1 MEEVPISCFFMQASE
16 SLSWQRFSQLFILL
30 GAGCLTTMT
39 GTIVAPIFPEMLQQL
54 QLEPQWAGLVVSM
67 HSLTTAL
74 STPLLGIL
82 ADRIGKS
89 RVMIPCLIAYAVFGA
104 ATMLGESLPYLLV
117 TRGLLGTASG
127 GITAAAIGIL
137 SSLYEGEARARI
149 LGYATSAM
157 TVATVIWPLI
167 GGWIGS
173 WHWQYVFFLY
183 GLGLPLAAIA
193 IPNFMEQ
200 ERGKREGRED
210 GQYVDRVD
218 PPRPSSNAD
227 NLVATDNPTPS
238 LGKVLRN
245 LNLLRLYLLLALVA
259 VIINAVVIYA
269 PIYLKTAINAGPELN
284 GMVLAIRAAGAAFIS
299 AVGASWLAN
308 RLGERR
314 AIALGFL
321 LMALA
326 LITLPWLT
334 QLHLIILMAI
344 GFGAGLGIILPN
356 VFNAIAIIAPED
368 FKASVLAIGTGF
380 KSLGHFVSPLILGIV
395 WEGVHLPA
403 VFYTAAGLAIVA
415 SYLSLISLSYL
426 KEY

>member
-1 MEEVPISCFFMQASE
+1 MEEVLISFLVMQAYQSV
-16 SLSWQRFSQLFILL
+16 SWQRFYQLCILL
-30 GAGCLTTMT
+30 AAGCLTTMT

-54 QLEPQWAGLVVSM
+54 QLEPQWAGLVVSI
-67 HSLTTAL
+67 HSLTSAL
-74 STPLLGIL
+74 STPVLGIL

-104 ATMLGESLPYLLV
+104 ATVLGESLPYLLI
-117 TRGLLGTASG
+117 TRGLLGAASG

-137 SSLYEGEARARI
+137 SSMYEGEARARI

-157 TVATVIWPLI
+157 TVATVICPLV

-193 IPNFMEQ
+193 IPNFVEQ
-200 ERGKREGRED
+200 GIGNREQGIGNREA
-210 GQYVDRVD
+210 GVE
-218 PPRPSSNAD
+218 
-227 NLVATDNPTPS
+227 TDNPNQS
-238 LGKVLRN
+238 LGKVLRD

-259 VIINAVVIYA
+259 VIVNAVVIYA
-269 PIYLKTAINAGPELN
+269 PVYLKTAINAGPELN
-284 GMVLAIRAAGAAFIS
+284 GMVLAIRAAGAALIS
-299 AVGASWLAN
+299 AVGASWLAK
-308 RLGERR
+308 RLGEQR

-326 LITLPWLT
+326 LITLPWVT

-380 KSLGHFVSPLILGIV
+380 KSLGHFASPLILGIV
-395 WEGVHLPA
+395 WKGIHLPA
-403 VFYTAAGLAIVA
+403 VFYTAAGIAIVA
-415 SYLSLISLSYL
+415 SYVSLISLSYL